1 MLQLSELASSPRN
14 QRGARDQRGAGD
26 RQRVPSQEGGGPS
39 PQMRAG
45 AVGQNGRILSAQ
57 PQPPPMVE
65 DDDSSDDDEDEDE
78 VLQKDGTLQVNDP
91 VPKPL
96 RELQQ
101 RKGPGRPLPPT
112 PDDDDTMR
120 RAASGS
126 QLAGGIQRMDSSP
139 GLANNRSGL
148 SAVGGGAGS
157 SGQVMPD
164 LLPQQSSG
172 VVPPSGTKLLVS
184 KNLLNVLICDLDQF

>member
-1 MLQLSELASSPRN
+1 
-14 QRGARDQRGAGD
+14 
-26 RQRVPSQEGGGPS
+26 
-39 PQMRAG
+39 
-45 AVGQNGRILSAQ
+45 
-57 PQPPPMVE
+57 MVE
-65 DDDSSDDDEDEDE
+65 DDDTSDDDDDDDE
-78 VLQKDGTLQVNDP
+78 VVQKDGTLQVNDP

-126 QLAGGIQRMDSSP
+126 QLSSGMQRMDSSP

-148 SAVGGGAGS
+148 SSAGGGA
-157 SGQVMPD
+157 GQVMPD

-172 VVPPSGTKLLVS
+172 VTPSSGT
-184 KNLLNVLICDLDQF
+184 

>member
-1 MLQLSELASSPRN
+1 MLAAQLNELASSPRN
-14 QRGARDQRGAGD
+14 QRGGPRSGNE

-39 PQMRAG
+39 PQMRSGVA
-45 AVGQNGRILSAQ
+45 QNGRLFSAQ

-65 DDDSSDDDEDEDE
+65 DDDTSDDDDDDDE
-78 VLQKDGTLQVNDP
+78 VVQKDGTLQVNDP

-120 RAASGS
+120 RAAAAGS
-126 QLAGGIQRMDSSP
+126 AGGMQRMDSNP
-139 GLANNRSGL
+139 GLANNRGGGL
-148 SAVGGGAGS
+148 SSSVGA
-157 SGQVMPD
+157 GQVMPD

-172 VVPPSGTKLLVS
+172 VTPTTGE
-184 KNLLNVLICDLDQF
+184 